1 VLVRRLLLMQ
11 MHQTNQRRYD
21 DTHRAVFLAL
31 LLVRSMVSSSSGRR
45 VWWKRYVSV
54 IREGHL
60 ISSNLS
66 TLKTLN
72 IKRRDIFKNLV
83 SPHCEKKRKK
93 NNALSENKNTC
104 S

>member
-1 VLVRRLLLMQ
+1 MKAICICDQKV
-11 MHQTNQRRYD
+11 
-21 DTHRAVFLAL
+21 
-31 LLVRSMVSSSSGRR
+31 
-45 VWWKRYVSV
+45 
-54 IREGHL
+54 

>member
-1 VLVRRLLLMQ
+1 MKAICICDQKV
-11 MHQTNQRRYD
+11 
-21 DTHRAVFLAL
+21 
-31 LLVRSMVSSSSGRR
+31 
-45 VWWKRYVSV
+45 
-54 IREGHL
+54 

-83 SPHCEKKRKK
+83 SPRCEKKRKK